1 MKVSLIQIY
10 KRLVRNNLKEY
21 IENIKKKELFFCK
34 IDNIF
39 LLYDLLVFD
48 KYELIIFENKFM
60 WII

>member
-48 KYELIIFENKFM
+48 KYELIIFVE
-60 WII
+60 